1 MRLKGTGAAAV
12 MAMAVA
18 WSQGVAA
25 QTSDYDSLMS
35 MDNGGLRSE
44 LEQRYQAGL
53 SASNDP
59 AISGANDARYLW
71 ALETKTQCA
80 IAIGFMKSATRDET
94 SIRKCTDAFAMMSHV
109 PAPRAPAPVP
119 PPPPPAQRPDICDDE
134 IVGIVFFE
142 FDSAGIPS
150 EGGQTLDQV
159 VANIPV
165 CGWTS
170 LGVSGHTDT
179 SGSVAYNLGLS
190 RERADM
196 VAGALEG
203 RGVTA
208 SALRVSAEGE
218 SRPRVPTPDGTRSP
232 QNRRVEITAN

>member
-1 MRLKGTGAAAV
+1 MRLKGTAATA
-12 MAMAVA
+12 AMVVAMA
-18 WSQGVAA
+18 WSQGAAA
-25 QTSDYDSLMS
+25 QNSDYDSLMA

-44 LEQRYQAGL
+44 LEQRYEAGL
-53 SASNDP
+53 AASLDP
-59 AISGANDARYLW
+59 AISGANDPRYLW

-94 SIRKCTDAFAMMSHV
+94 SIRKCTNAYAMMSYV
-109 PAPRAPAPVP
+109 TAPPVVQAP
-119 PPPPPAQRPDICDDE
+119 PPPPPPQRPDICDDE

-142 FDSAGIPS
+142 FDSATIPA

-179 SGSVAYNLGLS
+179 SGSA
-190 RERADM
+190 
-196 VAGALEG
+196 
-203 RGVTA
+203 
-208 SALRVSAEGE
+208 
-218 SRPRVPTPDGTRSP
+218 
-232 QNRRVEITAN
+232 

>member
-1 MRLKGTGAAAV
+1 MRLKGTAATA
-12 MAMAVA
+12 AMVVAMA
-18 WSQGVAA
+18 WSQGAAA
-25 QTSDYDSLMS
+25 QNSDYDSLMA

-44 LEQRYQAGL
+44 LEQRYEAGL
-53 SASNDP
+53 AASLDP
-59 AISGANDARYLW
+59 AISGANDPRYLW

-94 SIRKCTDAFAMMSHV
+94 SIRKCTNAYAMMSYV
-109 PAPRAPAPVP
+109 TAPPVVQAP
-119 PPPPPAQRPDICDDE
+119 PPPPPPQRPDICDDE

-142 FDSAGIPS
+142 FDSATIPA

-179 SGSVAYNLGLS
+179 SGSAAYNLGLS
-190 RERADM
+190 RERADT
-196 VAGALEG
+196 VAAALES
-203 RGVTA
+203 RGVVT
-208 SALRVSAEGE
+208 SALNVSAEGE